1 MKKYVTIGNREV
13 HLGVIAWLSVLLLL
27 SSVLATLY
35 YTKIINHQ
43 ATIVSDGKIQTY
55 SDAECTQAL
64 DTYDW
69 GDFNVSLG
77 DDTKTLDVYLKNEG
91 NVEINV
97 TWKAVGF
104 TSYNQAESQYESSSW
119 ELYLVKVEVGET
131 RLMPENDTTP
141 TKIDL
146 ISGASVQLKF
156 YLTARDNSA
165 PEGLSFQTIFNSQ
178 DS

>member
-1 MKKYVTIGNREV
+1 MTIGNREV

-55 SDAECTQAL
+55 SDAACTQAL
-64 DTYDW
+64 DSNDW

-77 DDTKTLDVYLKNEG
+77 DDTRTLDVYLKNEG
-91 NVEINV
+91 NVEVNV

-104 TSYNQAESQYESSSW
+104 TSYDQTEFQYESSSW
-119 ELYLVKVEVGET
+119 ELYLVKVEAGET
-131 RLMPENDTTP
+131 RFNPENDTTP
-141 TKIDL
+141 TKISL
-146 ISGASVQLKF
+146 ASGASVQLKF
-156 YLTARDNSA
+156 YLTAVDGSA
-165 PEGLSFQTIFNSQ
+165 PEDLSFQTYFYSRDN
-178 DS
+178 